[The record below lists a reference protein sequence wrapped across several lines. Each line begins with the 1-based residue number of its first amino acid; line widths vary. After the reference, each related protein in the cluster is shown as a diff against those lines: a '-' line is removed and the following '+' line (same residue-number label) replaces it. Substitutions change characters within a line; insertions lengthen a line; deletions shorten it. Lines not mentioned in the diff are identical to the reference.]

1 MSFTCQQRH
10 DATVAWIEEHFKSMT
25 PVRRHKSPHVGTVFG
40 LTSVVDDPN
49 VFQLQIEYVSD
60 NGLYYSEFI
69 DMYHIDAVWRDE
81 KDPNITVFSIKGEF
95 KNDYCE
101 VL

>member
-1 MSFTCQQRH
+1 MSFTRQQRH

-40 LTSVVDDPN
+40 LTSAIDEPG
-49 VFQLQIEYVSD
+49 VFRLQIEYVND

-95 KNDYCE
+95 KHEYDD